1 MTLEELRARLAPVAS
16 FARRTWQSET
26 FRGWLLLA
34 VILRL
39 LLYVKLP
46 FTEHSWSPLP
56 DGGTYLDIA
65 RHVRDGDGFV
75 TDICL
80 AHQGCPTFP
89 SPTAIYPLWPFVLG
103 HLARHYPL
111 IPMGRWLPTGLYFV
125 SLVAAYL
132 WGRALVPRSLFPRAL
147 LGFNAGH
154 VLVFLIALDH
164 EYFRY
169 TSCPYTEGLTWTIIF
184 LALYRFTR
192 LFPRPSAL
200 AGVEL
205 GAWLALAFLARKQ
218 EFILTLAAAPV
229 LLGAIAFVRERRAA
243 YSVMSACA
251 AVAFAIVVWPHY
263 RYLKETT
270 PHFTLGAMLRW
281 DEVQYTKAISP
292 LRTVRPVA
300 GLWRWILDRW
310 SGVSIAFGTETMSYS
325 KQYYAAQ
332 WAVLFAVPLLFIKAY
347 RRRTRD
353 DVRAAVAW
361 LRRPEGVS
369 WAYVVVLALAGL
381 LSIHTL
387 HMFKDASGE
396 WVFAARQA
404 MTCVF
409 AIFLAL
415 VLLLTEAPSIWVALG
430 TLALCGSIYGGVTDI
445 RAQLVAIEKEQDPPT
460 PAIAD
465 WLNKERAEH
474 GRIVVVYRQPQ
485 MIAQYTTGVGYHWYD
500 PNLGYKDLTAMFT
513 QLGADYVVASSSA
526 APPFA
531 RDPHFSKDFVA
542 VTHFGRD
549 TVYAPSPEFLEAH
562 AVPQKE

>member
-1 MTLEELRARLAPVAS
+1 
-16 FARRTWQSET
+16 
-26 FRGWLLLA
+26 
-34 VILRL
+34 
-39 LLYVKLP
+39 
-46 FTEHSWSPLP
+46 
-56 DGGTYLDIA
+56 
-65 RHVRDGDGFV
+65 
-75 TDICL
+75 
-80 AHQGCPTFP
+80 
-89 SPTAIYPLWPFVLG
+89 
-103 HLARHYPL
+103 
-111 IPMGRWLPTGLYFV
+111 MGRWLPTGLYFV

-132 WGRALVPRSLFPRAL
+132 WGRAVVPRSLFPRARCSA
-147 LGFNAGH
+147 FNAGH
-154 VLVFLIALDH
+154 VVVFLIALDH

-184 LALYRFTR
+184 FALYRFTR

-200 AGVEL
+200 AG
-205 GAWLALAFLARKQ
+205 GRSPARGSHAFLARKQ

-243 YSVMSACA
+243 YAIMSACA
-251 AVAFAIVVWPHY
+251 AVAFAAVVWPHY
-263 RYLKETT
+263 QYLKATT

-300 GLWRWILDRW
+300 GLWKWILDRW

-332 WAVLFAVPLLFIKAY
+332 WAVLFAIPLLFIKAY
-347 RRRTRD
+347 RHRTKD
-353 DVRAAVAW
+353 DVRAGIAW
-361 LRRPEGVS
+361 LRRPESVN
-369 WAYVVVLALAGL
+369 WVYVVLLALAGF

-415 VLLLTEAPSIWVALG
+415 VLLLAEAPSIWVALG

-445 RAQLVAIEKEQDPPT
+445 RAQLLAIEKDQDPPT
-460 PAIAD
+460 PAIAE
-465 WLNKERAEH
+465 WLNKERAAH
-474 GRIVVVYRQPQ
+474 GRLVVVYRQPQ
-485 MIAQYTTGVGYHWYD
+485 MLAQYTTGIGYHWYD

-513 QLGADYVVASSSA
+513 ELGADYVVASSSS

-542 VTHFGRD
+542 VTHFGREHG
-549 TVYAPSPEFLEAH
+549 VCAVSRVLEAH